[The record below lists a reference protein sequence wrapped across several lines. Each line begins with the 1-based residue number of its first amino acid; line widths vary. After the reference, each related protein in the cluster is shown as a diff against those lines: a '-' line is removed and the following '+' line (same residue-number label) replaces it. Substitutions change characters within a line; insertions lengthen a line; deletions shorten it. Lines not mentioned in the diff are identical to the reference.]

1 MTDKTINLA
10 ITGDES
16 VIDAAMDAFVK
27 QNGWAEDSELTKEQK
42 AREVLR
48 AFIMETV
55 AAYNVNQAQIAAREA
70 AATQTAAALDLT
82 TMTLT
87 VE

>member
-10 ITGDES
+10 ITGDAA
-16 VIDAAMDAFVK
+16 VIEGAMDAFVK
-27 QNGWAEDSELTKEQK
+27 QNGWTEESEQTQEEK

-55 AAYNVNQAQIAAREA
+55 RAYNINQAQFAAREA
-70 AATQTAAALDLT
+70 AASQTAAALDLT

>member
-1 MTDKTINLA
+1 MTDKAINLA
-10 ITGDES
+10 ITGDEA

-27 QNGWAEDSELTKEQK
+27 QNGWTEDSTQTKEQK

-48 AFIMETV
+48 VFIMETV
-55 AAYNVNQAQIAAREA
+55 TAYNINAAQIAAREA
-70 AATQTAAALDLT
+70 AQTQTAAALDLT

-87 VE
+87 VG

>member
-10 ITGDES
+10 ITGPAPY
-16 VIDAAMDAFVK
+16 IDAALDSFVK
-27 QNGWAEDSELTKEQK
+27 QNGWTEDSELTKEQK

-48 AFIMETV
+48 AFIMQTV
-55 AAYNVNQAQIAAREA
+55 EAYNITQAQQAARDA
-70 AATQTAAALDLT
+70 AAAQTAAALDLT
-82 TMTLT
+82 TMILT